1 MNNAVFGKTVEDVR
15 KHRNIKLLT
24 RERRRKY
31 LVSDP
36 NYYTTKIFAENLLAI
51 EMKKAKIIMNNPV
64 YLCLSILD
72 ISKTVMYEFLYG
84 YIKPKYSDKLMLR
97 YMGRDNFG
105 VYIKTDN
112 IYKNIAENVASRF
125 DTSDYEADRPLPME
139 KNERFIGLMKDELGG
154 QIIKKVVGLRW
165 KTYSYLKDNNDKC
178 KKAKGTKNC
187 IVKRKL
193 KFEYYKKCL
202 KASQL

>member
-24 RERRRKY
+24 RERRRKH
-31 LVSDP
+31 LASDP
-36 NYYTTKIFAENLLAI
+36 NYYTTKMFAENLLAI
-51 EMKKAKIIMNNPV
+51 EMKKAKIIMNKPV

-72 ISKTVMYEFLYG
+72 ISKTVMHEFLYG
-84 YIKPKYSDKLMLR
+84 YIKPNYSDKLMLR

-105 VYIKTDN
+105 VHIKTDN
-112 IYKNIAENVASRF
+112 ICKNIAENVASRF

-154 QIIKKVVGLRW
+154 QII
-165 KTYSYLKDNNDKC
+165 
-178 KKAKGTKNC
+178 
-187 IVKRKL
+187 
-193 KFEYYKKCL
+193 
-202 KASQL
+202 

>member
-1 MNNAVFGKTVEDVR
+1 MRTKAKNDFEKDFFKLMNNAVFGKTMEDVR

-125 DTSDYEADRPLPME
+125 DTSDYETDRPLPME

-154 QIIKKVVGLRW
+154 QII
-165 KTYSYLKDNNDKC
+165 
-178 KKAKGTKNC
+178 
-187 IVKRKL
+187 
-193 KFEYYKKCL
+193 
-202 KASQL
+202 

>member
-1 MNNAVFGKTVEDVR
+1 MRTKAKNDFEKDFFKLMNNAVFGKTMEDVR

-24 RERRRKY
+24 TERRRKY

-125 DTSDYEADRPLPME
+125 DTSDYETDRPLPME

-154 QIIKKVVGLRW
+154 QII
-165 KTYSYLKDNNDKC
+165 
-178 KKAKGTKNC
+178 
-187 IVKRKL
+187 
-193 KFEYYKKCL
+193 
-202 KASQL
+202 